1 MSFKQMTYLDATR
14 QQVGLKLAA
23 FRRVFSTLAILQIV
37 GFLFSVTGSEQVGGS
52 TEIMSYM
59 IWEINSNVII
69 ILTLLWALAI
79 PFGMITREQR
89 QMEFMFVTN
98 RFISHLSNIIFLVMM
113 SIVAA
118 FFTVGMTL
126 TMQTIGYFIHDPL
139 IIQSVFTALDLVVLW
154 GIVALLVLIISVAS
168 YTLATIMQLHTLLK
182 VIVPAVVIGAF
193 YMVAPIRNMAGWIVL
208 DQSVWLLLVKVL
220 MVALI
225 LSAVVLFGVKR
236 LEVRR

>member
-1 MSFKQMTYLDATR
+1 MSFKQMSYFDATR

-37 GFLFSVTGSEQVGGS
+37 GFLFSVTGSEQIGGINEMMTYS
-52 TEIMSYM
+52 IS
-59 IWEINSNVII
+59 EINSNVVIMF
-69 ILTLLWALAI
+69 TLLWALAT

-89 QMEFMFVTN
+89 KMEFMFVTN
-98 RFISHLSNIIFLVMM
+98 HFISHLSNIIFLVMM

-126 TMQTIGYFIHDPL
+126 TMQAIGYILHDPL
-139 IIQSVFTALDLVVLW
+139 NIQSVFMALDLVVLW
-154 GIVALLVLIISVAS
+154 GIVALLVLVISVAS

-182 VIVPAVVIGAF
+182 VIVPAIVIGAF
-193 YMVAPIRNMAGWIVL
+193 YLVEPIRNVVGWIVL
-208 DQSVWLLLVKVL
+208 DQSVLMLMVKVL

-236 LEVRR
+236 LEVKR

>member
-1 MSFKQMTYLDATR
+1 MSFKQLTYRDVTR

-37 GFLFSVTGSEQVGGS
+37 GFLFSVAGSQQVGGS
-52 TEIMSYM
+52 TDVMSYM
-59 IWEINSNVII
+59 LWEINSNVVIMF
-69 ILTLLWALAI
+69 TLLWALATL
-79 PFGMITREQR
+79 FGMITRDQR

-98 RFISHLSNIIFLVMM
+98 RFISHLSNIIFLIIM
-113 SIVAA
+113 SVVAA

-126 TMQTIGYFIHDPL
+126 TMQTIGYFLHDPL
-139 IIQSVFTALDLVVLW
+139 IIQSVFTVLDLVVLW
-154 GIVALLVLIISVAS
+154 GIVTLLVLLISIAS

-193 YMVAPIRNMAGWIVL
+193 YMLAPIRNVFGWVVL
-208 DQSVWLLLVKVL
+208 EQSVLMLMVKVL
-220 MVALI
+220 MVALM